1 MSELYKGNRNYLISN
16 QDDLFGKPEIIG
28 YGTDIFNIKKIERD
42 KANEVIIKNHYSHKF
57 YSASYIHLGV
67 FANSELMGVLQF
79 GYAMNPA
86 SQGGVVSGTNQDEY
100 LELNRM
106 WLDDKLPRNGE
117 SLCISYAIKYIKKV
131 YPKIK
136 WIQSFADERC
146 RCFGVVYQAANFYY
160 IGEHNNVFWELD
172 GVVYHNI
179 QMTVAPG
186 TKRYSGEPKKLQEN
200 KNRAIKMDL
209 RQFRYIYFIDK
220 KAIKNLQFKIL
231 PYPKHGINNAS

>member
-1 MSELYKGNRNYLISN
+1 MSELYKGNRKFFVSDQN
-16 QDDLFGKPEIIG
+16 DLFGKPEIIG
-28 YGTDIFNIKKIERD
+28 YGTDIFNIKIIPRD
-42 KANEVIIKNHYSHKF
+42 TANEIIIKNHYSHKF

-67 FANSELMGVLQF
+67 FANNEIMGVLQF

-86 SQGGVVSGTNQDEY
+86 SQAGVVSETKQDEY

-146 RCFGVVYQAANFYY
+146 KCFGVVYQAANFQYL
-160 IGEHNNVFWELD
+160 GEHSSVFWELD
-172 GVVYHNI
+172 GEYYHNTLATAHNGKQGKI
-179 QMTVAPG
+179 G
-186 TKRYSGEPKKLQEN
+186 DYLQANIEKAQSHN
-200 KNRAIKMDL
+200 F
-209 RQFRYIYFIDK
+209 RQFRYVYFIDK
-220 KAIKNLQFKIL
+220 KCIKNLQFKIM
-231 PYPKHGINNAS
+231 PYPKREN